1 MDSPKPP
8 VKLATDKKFA
18 LVGSKAVFQLACS
31 LLGLSVLFS
40 GMAVLL
46 AFLNAPEPVLDVAW
60 VAIVLAIPFPAVGAL
75 ILSRQPGNAI
85 GWIFCVIGLL
95 QALNIFAGQYGRYE
109 LLVQPGSLPGGE
121 AMIWLES
128 WTWIPSLAL
137 LTTFLLLLF
146 PNGRLP
152 SPRWRWLAWMSA
164 GGLALAVIP
173 LAVGTWSERGL
184 ATLCAQQEFEAAR
197 EVLKTLCTPG
207 LTRMEEGP
215 LLQVASA
222 GLAVIGMSALGS
234 ATSLIVRFRRS
245 TGVERQQIK
254 WFAFAGVVALACVA
268 AMFSP
273 LDYYRSVLGLGI
285 LAIPI
290 AVGVAILRY
299 RLYDIDLIIN
309 RTLVYAALTACVIG
323 IYVLVVGYLGAVLQT
338 GGNLV
343 ISLVATGVVAVLF
356 QPLRG
361 RLQRTVN
368 RLMYGER
375 DEPYKVVSRLGERL
389 EATLAP
395 DAVLPTI
402 VGTIRE
408 ALKLPYAVIALPR
421 EGSFDVTAS
430 SGEPVNDTF
439 RVPLTY
445 QGETVGELLLGPRAP
460 GEEFS
465 AADRRLLE
473 DLAHH
478 AGVAVHGVRVMAD
491 LQRSRERLVLAREE
505 ERRRLRRDLHDEL
518 APTLAALGLSAAT
531 VGELIENDPQQAAA
545 ANEKL
550 RAALRDTVGDVR
562 RLAYDLRPPA
572 LDDLGL
578 VEAVKERA
586 ARFRPE
592 PRVTVEVE
600 GLPETLPAAVEVA
613 AYRIVQEALMNV
625 SRHADAS
632 TCTIRLTCPEH
643 RILEVEVADDGVGLP
658 DSPEQGVG
666 LRSMRERA
674 AELGGSCEIGRASPT
689 GTRVF
694 VRLPLAGPERRMEE
708 RKE

>member
-1 MDSPKPP
+1 
-8 VKLATDKKFA
+8 
-18 LVGSKAVFQLACS
+18 
-31 LLGLSVLFS
+31 
-40 GMAVLL
+40 
-46 AFLNAPEPVLDVAW
+46 
-60 VAIVLAIPFPAVGAL
+60 
-75 ILSRQPGNAI
+75 
-85 GWIFCVIGLL
+85 
-95 QALNIFAGQYGRYE
+95 
-109 LLVQPGSLPGGE
+109 
-121 AMIWLES
+121 
-128 WTWIPSLAL
+128 
-137 LTTFLLLLF
+137 
-146 PNGRLP
+146 
-152 SPRWRWLAWMSA
+152 
-164 GGLALAVIP
+164 
-173 LAVGTWSERGL
+173 
-184 ATLCAQQEFEAAR
+184 
-197 EVLKTLCTPG
+197 
-207 LTRMEEGP
+207 
-215 LLQVASA
+215 
-222 GLAVIGMSALGS
+222 
-234 ATSLIVRFRRS
+234 
-245 TGVERQQIK
+245 
-254 WFAFAGVVALACVA
+254 
-268 AMFSP
+268 
-273 LDYYRSVLGLGI
+273 
-285 LAIPI
+285 
-290 AVGVAILRY
+290 
-299 RLYDIDLIIN
+299 
-309 RTLVYAALTACVIG
+309 
-323 IYVLVVGYLGAVLQT
+323 
-338 GGNLV
+338 
-343 ISLVATGVVAVLF
+343 
-356 QPLRG
+356 
-361 RLQRTVN
+361 
-368 RLMYGER
+368 
-375 DEPYKVVSRLGERL
+375 
-389 EATLAP
+389 
-395 DAVLPTI
+395 
-402 VGTIRE
+402 
-408 ALKLPYAVIALPR
+408 
-421 EGSFDVTAS
+421 